1 MSISKTL
8 KTFGE
13 KNIVIS
19 LNSNRSGLDGLVVP
33 IGDIFFLKIKV
44 AEKTLEPIL
53 EAKNKVDSDLCLV
66 ARGVF
71 HQLVKLSESDVTNS
85 WVNVSFRE
93 LENML
98 RDQNATRSFDQKYND
113 FVESLTQELKVFLI
127 RLDSVNNYLE
137 NELNQKASLE
147 RSSFFEDLKS
157 FHQIRKDMQSL
168 FNVSENQLPRL
179 NTWDKK
185 RGELSF
191 IIDHHTKLS
200 ILDSEFFRLLWLDIE
215 GINQIKMVASE
226 GP

>member
-1 MSISKTL
+1 M
-8 KTFGE
+8 
-13 KNIVIS
+13 
-19 LNSNRSGLDGLVVP
+19 
-33 IGDIFFLKIKV
+33 
-44 AEKTLEPIL
+44 
-53 EAKNKVDSDLCLV
+53 
-66 ARGVF
+66 
-71 HQLVKLSESDVTNS
+71 
-85 WVNVSFRE
+85 
-93 LENML
+93 
-98 RDQNATRSFDQKYND
+98 
-113 FVESLTQELKVFLI
+113 
-127 RLDSVNNYLE
+127 E

-200 ILDSEFFRLLWLDIE
+200 ILDSEFFRLVWLDIE